1 MCKSL
6 NICTISNS
14 QKSKNICSVFYMIE
28 LNQDLYIVILAVIEK
43 NVITIGMKS
52 FR

>member
-28 LNQDLYIVILAVIEK
+28 LNQDLYIVILAVIE